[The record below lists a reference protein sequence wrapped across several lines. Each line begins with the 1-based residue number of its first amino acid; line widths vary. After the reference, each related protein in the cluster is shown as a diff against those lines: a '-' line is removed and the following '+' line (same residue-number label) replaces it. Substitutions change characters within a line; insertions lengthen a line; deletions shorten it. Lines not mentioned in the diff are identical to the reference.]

1 MFRALRFETC
11 CDQNLGAKTESKF
24 CTLSI
29 NHLIIAEQEGNGP
42 LDSRA
47 KVMNSDKKCGP
58 IYLKSETNSY
68 CSCILHRSY
77 LTEQESDGEFTN

>member
-1 MFRALRFETC
+1 MPA
-11 CDQNLGAKTESKF
+11 
-24 CTLSI
+24 TLNVTMPASF
-29 NHLIIAEQEGNGP
+29 LVRVVTMSTACREQEGNGP